1 MEGFGAGSET
11 RRYPVGSKETMSMLS
26 ELLNVLEAEQPGCD
40 SAGVSCKFLCFIS
53 KDVLEPIRNSV
64 SLDGRGIKV

>member
-1 MEGFGAGSET
+1 
-11 RRYPVGSKETMSMLS
+11 MLS